1 VTRALVTA
9 GALVLAFVAGRA
21 ISRRRAVL
29 LLGRHGRA
37 LAPAALASVWLIGLL
52 IGQLTGSIT
61 GMSWIAAGAIVAL
74 WAVVRRLFAPL
85 RIRVPRWTHLDWAM
99 FLFVAVVFWS
109 VDLWDLDTHR
119 ALTAQ
124 LLHGNLPPR
133 ALNDPRFPLAYHA
146 VYDALVAIVLTV
158 LPIDLQP
165 AMGMVSTACVALTL
179 SNLQALSRLFFRR
192 RGSAQLARALFM
204 FGFGPVFIRCIAS
217 HWNLTEMHG
226 RTAQSYVELIL
237 RRPAGLGMA
246 FFTLAVA
253 LVLPGYRRGNQTGT
267 LGGFRE
273 PPATTPLGKA
283 QLRQRD
289 PTRDA
294 AISRLKWL
302 VPTLLILP
310 QMSEEATFFL
320 FVYLVPLVLARRLS
334 GRTVAV
340 LVAATLVGA
349 LQSGVVLG
357 VLGHRSMATPTL
369 HLSFPPRLP
378 TWAAEQTG
386 VSLFSRQAGGF
397 YLLELGPVFLAA
409 LAFALIGRDAARRA
423 VGGAFL
429 AGLTIAVFAST
440 GAWKKSDLDRFLF
453 YGTPPL
459 FMLAAALPDRIFG
472 AIRAGQRAP
481 GALLAGF
488 GLVVC
493 APTMIYPAWQAD
505 NRLTAEFQAHAVG
518 GDLRRTLDP
527 VGAREPILTTLDR
540 ANDVIMA
547 GFLVIAP
554 IETNEVT
561 RVTPALFDA
570 YVRANAARAVWLFLP
585 EGDPRVAGRPPVVRD
600 AGYVLVRVAGR
611 NGPPPRGT

>member
-1 VTRALVTA
+1 MTRALVTA

-37 LAPAALASVWLIGLL
+37 LAPAAVASVWLVGLL
-52 IGQLTGSIT
+52 LGQLTGSVT
-61 GMSWIAAGAIVAL
+61 GMSWVAAAAVVAL
-74 WAVVRRLFAPL
+74 WAVLRRRFPPL
-85 RIRVPRWTHLDWAM
+85 RIRVPRWTQLDWAM

-146 VYDALVAIVLTV
+146 VYDALVAIVVTV

-179 SNLQALSRLFFRR
+179 ANLQALSRVFFRR
-192 RGSAQLARALFM
+192 HASAQLARALFM
-204 FGFGPVFIRCIAS
+204 FGFGPVFIRCVAS
-217 HWNLTEMHG
+217 GWNLAEMHG

-246 FFTLAVA
+246 FFTLALAV
-253 LVLPGYRRGNQTGT
+253 VLPCYGRG
-267 LGGFRE
+267 
-273 PPATTPLGKA
+273 AS
-283 QLRQRD
+283 
-289 PTRDA
+289 RDA

-302 VPTLLILP
+302 VPTLLVLP

-320 FVYLVPLVLARRLS
+320 FVYLAPLVLARRLS
-334 GRTVAV
+334 ARTIVV
-340 LVAATLVGA
+340 LVAATVVGA

-378 TWAAEQTG
+378 TWAFEQTG
-386 VSLFSRQAGGF
+386 VSLFSREAGGF
-397 YLLELGPVFLAA
+397 YTLELGPVFLAA
-409 LAFALIGRDAARRA
+409 LAFALIGRDAGRRA

-429 AGLTIAVFAST
+429 AGVVIAVFAST

-453 YGTPPL
+453 YGTPPV

-472 AIRAGQRAP
+472 AVRGGRTAP
-481 GALLAGF
+481 ASLLAGF

-493 APTMIYPAWQAD
+493 APTTVYPAWQAG
-505 NRLTAEFQAHAVG
+505 NRLTGEFYAHAVG
-518 GDLRRTLDP
+518 GDLRRTLDA

-561 RVTPALFDA
+561 RVTPALFDD
-570 YVRANAARAVWLFLP
+570 YVRANARRAVWLFLP
-585 EGDPRVAGRPPVVRD
+585 EGDPRLAGRRPVARD
-600 AGYVLVRVAGR
+600 AGYVLARVAG
-611 NGPPPRGT
+611 PTAPR